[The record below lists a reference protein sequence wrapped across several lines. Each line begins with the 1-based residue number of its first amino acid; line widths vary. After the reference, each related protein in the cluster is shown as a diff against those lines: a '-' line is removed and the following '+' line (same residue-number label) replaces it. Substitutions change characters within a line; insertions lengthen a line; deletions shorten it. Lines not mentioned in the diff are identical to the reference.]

1 VEHSSSAAILVL
13 DLDAIPTAKSVLIC
27 KVMQFLRE
35 ISVHSQPVEA
45 LVSIHFQGD
54 AILVLDLNA
63 LPTVESALI
72 CKVMQFLC

>member
-1 VEHSSSAAILVL
+1 
-13 DLDAIPTAKSVLIC
+13 
-27 KVMQFLRE
+27 M
-35 ISVHSQPVEA
+35 HSQPVEA

-54 AILVLDLNA
+54 AILVLDLDA

>member
-1 VEHSSSAAILVL
+1 MERSSSAAILML
-13 DLDAIPTAKSVLIC
+13 DRDALPTAKSVLIC

-35 ISVHSQPVEA
+35 ISVHPQSEEA
-45 LVSIHFQGD
+45 LVSIHFQGA
-54 AILVLDLNA
+54 AILVLDLDA